1 MCGPVRA
8 SPGGRVEKIVAAG
21 GRVTA
26 ATRHSV
32 EVYDI
37 ANNIWVAGGCF

>member
-8 SPGGRVEKIVAAG
+8 SPGGTVEKIVAAG
-21 GRVTA
+21 GSLD
-26 ATRHSV
+26 HSV

>member
-8 SPGGRVEKIVAAG
+8 SPGGTVEKIVAAG
-21 GRVTA
+21 GA
-26 ATRHSV
+26 GGSSRHSV

>member
-21 GRVTA
+21 GFDGIYHNT
-26 ATRHSV
+26 V
-32 EVYDI
+32 EIYDI
-37 ANNIWVAGGCF
+37 TANTWMIGG